1 MLLLGIGVLLGC
13 FLGYRFGEVFNI
25 NRKSDNNTHKVIRD
39 GKVNKSQMVENMT
52 TTGMIYLISF
62 AGTIALTI
70 IYFAVKESKRIN
82 AQKKYKKKKRQFT

>member
-1 MLLLGIGVLLGC
+1 
-13 FLGYRFGEVFNI
+13 
-25 NRKSDNNTHKVIRD
+25 
-39 GKVNKSQMVENMT
+39 MVENMT